1 MSVGPS
7 CFILIFTKHLQ
18 ISETL
23 CFISILSK
31 NYSHFILISIPRAI
45 IINALLK
52 ANFQER
58 RVIIHTPNDTKLTFL
73 QSWRSSKTYIGS
85 RYYLKLYILCYNSSH
100 LVNIDS

>member
-58 RVIIHTPNDTKLTFL
+58 RVIIHTPNDTKFTFF
-73 QSWRSSKTYIGS
+73 T
-85 RYYLKLYILCYNSSH
+85 ILEIIEDLH
-100 LVNIDS
+100 RFKVLLETLHFVL